1 MPIFRYYNPYKG
13 SNFYNYYK
21 PLTPYKYIPTCS
33 KPQPSPVPSIPKK
46 EEAPTKTI
54 LTSPFDDNV
63 WLDIFG
69 IKLYFDD
76 ILILSLLF
84 FLYHEQ
90 IKDEGLFLALILLL
104 IS

>member
-1 MPIFRYYNPYKG
+1 MNRFSRYGFPLPYFNSYRRNSFYTNQYSKI
-13 SNFYNYYK
+13 SNINSSHNNNNKCTSQDFSKKNNY
-21 PLTPYKYIPTCS
+21 
-33 KPQPSPVPSIPKK
+33 
-46 EEAPTKTI
+46 E
-54 LTSPFDDNV
+54 DDV

-84 FLYHEQ
+84 FLYKEDV
-90 IKDEGLFLALILLL
+90 KDEGLFLALILLL